1 MASILIVDDELP
13 IRTLLEAMLEEEGHV
28 AVSVGSGEDALAE
41 VFRQPPDLILLDL
54 MMPGMSGCDVAKI
67 LKSHDGTA
75 NIPLVMVTARA
86 DGAARKAALEAGAE
100 GFLIKPLDQG
110 DLALKIRNLLRLK
123 AYGDSGRRAAEQRLH
138 HLAHYDP
145 LTGLPNRTL
154 FCKTLSNVL
163 ALASHA
169 GWTVAVV
176 SFDLD
181 HFKEVNDTLGRALA
195 DEVLVRLAGRLLGN
209 MSLRCTV
216 GRLGGDE
223 FGLIVPMETDQQSAS
238 TVANQVQDALR
249 MPLVVEGREISLTA
263 SIGVTVH
270 PMDAADPDSL
280 LKNADTAVQRAKQA
294 GRNTIRLFTAEMKAE
309 MLAQRDFETA
319 LRRAVANEEFVLHY
333 QPKVSLDDG
342 HVTGLEALLRWER
355 PGHGLVSPAEFI
367 PMLEET
373 GLIVDVGRWVIAT
386 VCEQIGRWIRSSVG
400 PLQVAVNVA
409 GRQFV
414 HSEFEEDVVSAL
426 TASGIPAGLL
436 ELELTETS
444 LMANTEG
451 TIAIL
456 RRLKARGLQISI
468 DDFGTGYSSLAY
480 LRRFPIDKLKIDIVF
495 VRDITSNADDAAIAL
510 TIIRM
515 AHSLKLA
522 VIAEGVETAAQ
533 AEYLRRHDCDQI
545 QGYYFSRPLPL
556 PELELLLA
564 EAKCLPAPEG
574 TYAIRKT
581 LLLVDDDADALD
593 LLHGVLAQDGYQ
605 VLTARSAAEALELL
619 ALNDV
624 QVIVCDQRMPAMS
637 GSQFLDLVRGLHPD
651 TLRIILSGYADLEAI
666 IDAINCGA
674 IYRFYKKPWTGDV
687 IREDIRSAFR
697 HYDRLHGHSSV
708 PMPTM

>member
-13 IRTLLEAMLEEEGHV
+13 IRTLLEAMLERDGHV
-28 AVSVGSGEDALAE
+28 TVSVGSGEDALAE

-67 LKSHDGTA
+67 LKAHDATA

-86 DGAARKAALEAGAE
+86 DGAARKAALEAGAD
-100 GFLIKPLDQG
+100 GFLIKPLDQD
-110 DLALKIRNLLRLK
+110 DLSLKIRNLLRLK
-123 AYGDSGRRAAEQRLH
+123 VYADSGRRAAEQRLH
-138 HLAHYDP
+138 HLVHYDP

-154 FCKTLSNVL
+154 FCETLSDVL
-163 ALASHA
+163 ALASDA
-169 GWTVAVV
+169 GWTVAV
-176 SFDLD
+176 FFIDLD
-181 HFKEVNDTLGRALA
+181 HFNEVNDTLGRALA
-195 DEVLVRLAGRLLGN
+195 DEVLVRLAGRLLGC
-209 MSLRCTV
+209 MSLRSTV

-223 FGLIVPMETDQQSAS
+223 FGLIVPMEADQRSAS

-249 MPLVVEGREISLTA
+249 MPWVVEGREIALTA
-263 SIGVTVH
+263 SIGVTVY
-270 PMDAADPDSL
+270 PIDAADPDSL
-280 LKNADTAVQRAKQA
+280 LKNADTAMQRAKQG
-294 GRNTIRLFTAEMKAE
+294 GRNTIRFFTAEMNTE
-309 MLAQRDFETA
+309 MLARRDFETA
-319 LRRAVANEEFVLHY
+319 LRRAVVNEEFVLHY

-342 HVTGLEALLRWER
+342 RIAGLEALLRWER

-367 PMLEET
+367 PGLEET

-386 VCEQIGRWIRSSVG
+386 VCEQIARWIRSPVG
-400 PLQVAVNVA
+400 PLQVAVNIA

-456 RRLKARGLQISI
+456 RRLKARGLHVSI

-480 LRRFPIDKLKIDIVF
+480 LRRFPIDKLKIDIAF
-495 VRDITSNADDAAIAL
+495 VREITSNADDAAIAL

-556 PELELLLA
+556 PELEALLA

-574 TYAIRKT
+574 TDAIRKT

-605 VLTARSAAEALELL
+605 VLTAESGPEALELL

-666 IDAINCGA
+666 IDAINRGA

-697 HYDRLHGHSSV
+697 HYDRLHGPSSV
-708 PMPTM
+708 PMSAM